1 MWLNCNAAKKPLVSG
16 NPNPEGT
23 IEPFY
28 FGLETNDKAL
38 ILQDAGPGVQIV
50 ELADFPLV
58 ATSFDIS

>member
-1 MWLNCNAAKKPLVSG
+1 MSG